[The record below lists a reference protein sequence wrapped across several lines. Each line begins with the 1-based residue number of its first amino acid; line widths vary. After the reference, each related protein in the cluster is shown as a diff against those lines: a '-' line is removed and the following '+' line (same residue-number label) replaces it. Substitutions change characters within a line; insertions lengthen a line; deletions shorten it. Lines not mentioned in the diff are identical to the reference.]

1 MEFNKK
7 NVKSILLLATAII
20 VIYHIFDNVNNILAF
35 LGTCFSIIF
44 PFLLGLGIAF
54 IINVPMRFY
63 ERQLKK
69 LCKPGS
75 LLDKNKRLLSFLLT
89 LVMLFGILCLVSFLV
104 IPQIT
109 VTISQVID
117 QIPQFTKTVSKWLGT
132 LQKKIPQL
140 EVTIGNF
147 EEGWDVLGKALQKVD
162 TSQITGMFSSTVGI
176 ISGVISGVVSFFI
189 AFVFSC
195 YVVFQKETLSEQCK
209 KAVYAL
215 LPVRT
220 ADRTID
226 LFRMADKT
234 FSGFLVGQCTEA
246 LILGM
251 LFIVT
256 LSILGMPYSVMI
268 GVLIGVMSLIPIVGA
283 FIACFVG
290 AFLILMVDPMQAVL
304 FVIIFLLLQQI
315 EGNFIYPHVVGNS
328 VGLPSI
334 WVLAAV
340 TVGGNLM
347 GVAGMIIGIPV
358 VSILYALFARYVH
371 VKLMAK
377 HVSDYKWKNRPS
389 VPEKVRKKRQKSKGD
404 GVRPDTKEDGK

>member
-7 NVKSILLLATAII
+7 NVKNILLLAAAIV
-20 VIYHIFDNVNNILAF
+20 VIYHIFDNVNNILDF
-35 LGTCFSIIF
+35 LGKCLSLIF

-63 ERQLKK
+63 ERQLAK
-69 LCKPGS
+69 LCKPDGF
-75 LLDKNKRLLSFLLT
+75 LDKKKRLISFLMT
-89 LVMLFGILCLVSFLV
+89 LITLFGILCLVSFLV
-104 IPQIT
+104 IPQLT

-117 QIPQFTKTVSKWLGT
+117 QIPKFTKTVSKSLVT

-140 EVTIGNF
+140 KVAIGNF
-147 EEGWDVLGKALQKVD
+147 EESWDVIGKALQKID
-162 TSQITGMFSSTVGI
+162 TSHITGMFSSTVGI

-189 AFVFSC
+189 AFVFAC

-209 KAVYAL
+209 KAMYAL
-215 LPVRT
+215 LPVKT

-226 LFRMADKT
+226 LVRQADKV

-246 LILGM
+246 VILGM

-256 LSILGMPYSVMI
+256 LSIFGMPYSVMI

-283 FIACFVG
+283 FVGCFVG
-290 AFLILMVDPMQAVL
+290 AFLILMVDPMQAVF

-340 TVGGNLM
+340 TLGGNLM

-358 VSILYALFARYVH
+358 ISILYALFARYVH
-371 VKLMAK
+371 VKLMVK
-377 HVSDYKWKNRPS
+377 HVADYKWKNREP
-389 VPEKVRKKRQKSKGD
+389 VPPKVREKKGKNKRNSVKPDKKGSL
-404 GVRPDTKEDGK
+404 